1 MTTRTRPDP
10 AKTTPEPRPWA
21 EVKARLE
28 RHDAAA
34 DALRAFLAGEIDVR
48 EFEQAFESS
57 TGEHDRTSDGS
68 NWWAACDGCDA
79 ALA

>member
-1 MTTRTRPDP
+1 MSTRTRPDP

-28 RHDAAA
+28 RHDEAS

-48 EFEQAFESS
+48 QLEQAFESS
-57 TGEHDRTSDGS
+57 TGEHELASDDS
-68 NWWAACDGCDA
+68 N
-79 ALA
+79 